1 VAPVVWCLLAA
12 VLFGASTPL
21 AKTLLE
27 QMDPWALAGLLY
39 LGAAL
44 ATVPFAFRGGSAEAR
59 WSRRNLLALG
69 GAVVF
74 GGIAGP
80 VLLLF
85 GLAEVDASSAA
96 LWLNLE
102 TVATSLLAL
111 LLFRESIDRKAWV
124 ALVCITG
131 AGVVLALPVEAG
143 TLRGAL
149 LIGAACICWG
159 LDNNLTSIIDGWTP
173 AQSTAVKGTV
183 AGTTNLA
190 IASLLGG
197 GVSGLEPA
205 TLVTALTVG
214 AVCYG
219 VSLVL
224 YIRGAQQLGAS
235 RSQILFST
243 APFAGVAVAV
253 ILLGDELNSLFIVA
267 GALMAAG
274 IALLH
279 REHHGHRHR
288 HTATVHTHRHRHD
301 DGHHSHDHEADVAG
315 WHIHE
320 HEHDD
325 VVHEHAHR
333 PDLHHRHVHLLLAG
347 LLSIATL
354 VVPGPAEA
362 VVPPGVRSRLIVTGT
377 PHPGGEID
385 VRVEVS
391 WPGRPET
398 FNPGIPKLRV
408 PEEGAVRLGGTGSTF
423 QRGRTRWWTDT
434 TVTLPDWDSPWMIGP
449 AVLDLV
455 DARGAPESLSVAS
468 KRLRQKRGGGLL
480 GRGLGSTFVL
490 LFAAFFVLRLYRRLG
505 HTPAAQDRDRRAALV
520 DTCTRA
526 YDMNATVEFLRAA
539 LQLRKLLETQGAAPQ
554 DGPDAGTLTEQLDR
568 VRFGGEEMGRDAC
581 REVLEPLVAAAR
593 QDP

>member
-1 VAPVVWCLLAA
+1 
-12 VLFGASTPL
+12 
-21 AKTLLE
+21 
-27 QMDPWALAGLLY
+27 
-39 LGAAL
+39 
-44 ATVPFAFRGGSAEAR
+44 
-59 WSRRNLLALG
+59 
-69 GAVVF
+69 
-74 GGIAGP
+74 
-80 VLLLF
+80 
-85 GLAEVDASSAA
+85 
-96 LWLNLE
+96 
-102 TVATSLLAL
+102 
-111 LLFRESIDRKAWV
+111 
-124 ALVCITG
+124 LVCITG

-480 GRGLGSTFVL
+480 GRGLGSTFIL

-554 DGPDAGTLTEQLDR
+554 DGPDAGTQTEQLDR

>member
-1 VAPVVWCLLAA
+1 MAPVVWCLFAA

-111 LLFRESIDRKAWV
+111 LLFRESIDRRAWV

-149 LIGAACICWG
+149 LIGAACTCWG
-159 LDNNLTSIIDGWTP
+159 LDNNFTSIIDGWTP

-197 GVSGLEPA
+197 GVSVLEPA

-253 ILLGDELNSLFIVA
+253 ILLGDELNSLFVVA

-274 IALLH
+274 IVLLH
-279 REHHGHRHR
+279 REQHGHQHR

-347 LLSIATL
+347 LLSIATV

-480 GRGLGSTFVL
+480 GRGLGSTSVL

-593 QDP
+593 QDS

>member
-1 VAPVVWCLLAA
+1 MAPVVWCLLAA

-520 DTCTRA
+520 DTCTRS

>member
-1 VAPVVWCLLAA
+1 MAPVVWCLCAA

-173 AQSTAVKGTV
+173 AQSTAVKGMV

-205 TLVTALTVG
+205 TLVIALTVG

-253 ILLGDELNSLFIVA
+253 ILLGDELNILFVVA

-274 IALLH
+274 IVLLH

-320 HEHDD
+320 HAHDD

-377 PHPGGEID
+377 PHPGGEIG

-526 YDMNATVEFLRAA
+526 YEMNATVEFLRAA
-539 LQLRKLLETQGAAPQ
+539 LQLRKLLETLGAAPQ

-593 QDP
+593 QDS

>member
-1 VAPVVWCLLAA
+1 VAPVVWCLFAA

-111 LLFRESIDRKAWV
+111 LLFRESIDRRAWV

-149 LIGAACICWG
+149 LIGAACTCWG
-159 LDNNLTSIIDGWTP
+159 LDNNFTSIIDGWTP

-197 GVSGLEPA
+197 GVSVLEPA

-253 ILLGDELNSLFIVA
+253 ILLGDELNSLFVVA

-274 IALLH
+274 IVLLH
-279 REHHGHRHR
+279 REQHGHQHR

-347 LLSIATL
+347 LLSIATV

-539 LQLRKLLETQGAAPQ
+539 LQLRKLLEMQGAAPQ

-593 QDP
+593 QDS

>member
-1 VAPVVWCLLAA
+1 MAPVVWCLCAA

-173 AQSTAVKGTV
+173 AQSTAVKGMV

-205 TLVTALTVG
+205 TLVIALTVG

-253 ILLGDELNSLFIVA
+253 ILLGDELNILFVVA

-274 IALLH
+274 IVLLH

-320 HEHDD
+320 HAHDD

-377 PHPGGEID
+377 PHPGGEIG
-385 VRVEVS
+385 VRIEVS

-526 YDMNATVEFLRAA
+526 YEMNATVEFLRAA
-539 LQLRKLLETQGAAPQ
+539 LQLRKLLETLGAAPQ

-593 QDP
+593 QDS